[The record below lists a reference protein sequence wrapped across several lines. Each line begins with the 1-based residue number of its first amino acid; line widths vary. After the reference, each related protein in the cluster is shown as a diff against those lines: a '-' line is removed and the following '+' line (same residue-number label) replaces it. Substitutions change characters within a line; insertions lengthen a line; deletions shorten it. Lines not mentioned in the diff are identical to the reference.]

1 MFIAAKL
8 LLSINKTISM
18 SQQQPVKKDN
28 EDSFVISSS
37 GESNYIIPLKYRK
50 MENMHIVFWLF
61 KDISWCLIWK
71 PLGIIMIIPT
81 FVISLVI
88 AWRTRQ
94 FVSEVCHNIAISV
107 WIAANSYWM
116 ISEFFE
122 FDERIVTGDI
132 TYKHLALIPF
142 LSGVVSLAY
151 YYLYWKPRHNHKPE
165 TM

>member
-1 MFIAAKL
+1 
-8 LLSINKTISM
+8 M
-18 SQQQPVKKDN
+18 SQYKEKSSAA
-28 EDSFVISSS
+28 SFVI
-37 GESNYIIPLKYRK
+37 ESTESQNYIIPLRYRK
-50 MENMHIVFWLF
+50 MENLHIVFWLF

-71 PLGIIMIIPT
+71 PLGITMIIPT

-94 FVSEVCHNIAISV
+94 YVSELCHNVAISV

-122 FDERIVTGDI
+122 FDAKLVAGDI

-142 LSGVVSLAY
+142 LTGVVVLAY
-151 YYLYWKPRHNHKPE
+151 YYIYWKPKHKNEPE

>member
-1 MFIAAKL
+1 M
-8 LLSINKTISM
+8 NM

-28 EDSFVISSS
+28 EDSFVVSPS

-71 PLGIIMIIPT
+71 PLGILMIFPT
-81 FVISLVI
+81 FIISLMI

-94 FVSEVCHNIAISV
+94 YVSELCHNVAISL
-107 WIAANSYWM
+107 WILANSYWM
-116 ISEFFE
+116 ISEFLE
-122 FDERIVTGDI
+122 FDTMIVTGNI
-132 TYKHLALIPF
+132 TFKHLALIPF
-142 LSGVVSLAY
+142 LSGVAVLMY
-151 YYLYWKPRHNHKPE
+151 YYLYWKPMHKHLPE